1 MKSGG
6 RLTAW
11 GTKLVQYLNIFA
23 RALEIAVSVAVL
35 IAVVVQI
42 TSLPTLFYVF
52 VFHNDSMRSFH
63 TFLDNVLILAIGLE
77 FFRMLCFTNTDTV
90 LEVVLFVLA
99 RHMIV
104 AEATALDNLLTVI
117 GIAIVM
123 ALHLALRYYKQ
134 KNIEEK
140 LDDEF
145 HT

>member
-1 MKSGG
+1 MKPGG

-11 GTKLVQYLNIFA
+11 GTKLIQYLNVFA
-23 RALEIAVSVAVL
+23 RALEIAISVVVL
-35 IAVVVQI
+35 IAVVAQLA
-42 TSLPTLFYVF
+42 SLPTLFYVF
-52 VFHNDSMRSFH
+52 VFNNDSMRSFH
-63 TFLDNVLILAIGLE
+63 AFLDNILILAIGLE

-104 AEATALDNLLTVI
+104 TESTALDNLLTVI

-123 ALHLALRYYKQ
+123 ALHLALRYYKR
-134 KNIEEK
+134 KNKEGN

-145 HT
+145 HM

>member
-1 MKSGG
+1 MKPGE

-11 GTKLVQYLNIFA
+11 GTKLIQYLNVFA
-23 RALEIAVSVAVL
+23 RALEIAISVVVL
-35 IAVVVQI
+35 IAVVAQLA
-42 TSLPTLFYVF
+42 SLPTLFYVF

-63 TFLDNVLILAIGLE
+63 TFLDNVLILVIGLE

-104 AEATALDNLLTVI
+104 AESTALDNLLTVI

-123 ALHLALRYYKQ
+123 VLHLALRHYKR
-134 KNIEEK
+134 KNKEGK

>member
-1 MKSGG
+1 MEPGG
-6 RLTAW
+6 RLNAW
-11 GTKLVQYLNIFA
+11 GTKLVQYLNVFA
-23 RALEIAVSVAVL
+23 RALEIAISVVVLVAVVTQL
-35 IAVVVQI
+35 

-104 AEATALDNLLTVI
+104 TESTALDNLLTVI

-123 ALHLALRYYKQ
+123 ALHLALRYCKR
-134 KNIEEK
+134 KDKEGK

-145 HT
+145 HP